1 MEDNPLSLI
10 KKDFI
15 RNLLKDGKR
24 EDGRGLL
31 EPRPLSIHT
40 GYVSRAQ
47 GSARVKLGNTQVVAG
62 VKVQVEKPYDDTPNR
77 GNFMTSAELNPM
89 ASPHFEPGPPRIE
102 AIELARVTDRA
113 LRESGVIDFEAL
125 SIVPAEKAWAVFVDL
140 EILDY
145 DGNLFDACSIAGLA
159 AVLSAKLPAVCPKT
173 KYVAYA
179 DGKDRPLPVHP
190 ENAAFSTTF
199 AKIGSTIVAD
209 PHLFEELICD
219 TRLSIGLDP
228 SGNVRAAQKGG
239 YGSWTVDEVKQLR
252 REAERLHKQVFGKI
266 QKAIAA
272 KDGRYEDQGRN

>member
-15 RNLLKDGKR
+15 RTLVKEGRR
-24 EDGRGLL
+24 EDGRAFDAGRRLD
-31 EPRPLSIHT
+31 IQVN
-40 GYVSRAQ
+40 YISRAQ
-47 GSARVKLGNTQVVAG
+47 GSARVRLGNTQVVAG

-125 SIVPAEKAWAVFVDL
+125 CITPGEKAWAVFVDL

-179 DGKDRPLPVHP
+179 DGKDRPLPIHI

-199 AKIGSTIVAD
+199 VKIDGKVMVD
-209 PHLFEELICD
+209 PHLHEELIAD
-219 TRLSIGLDP
+219 TRLTFGLDP
-228 SGNVRAAQKGG
+228 SGNVRSAQKGG
-239 YGSWTVDEVKQLR
+239 YGSWTVDEVKALR
-252 REAERLHKQVFGKI
+252 RKAQALGSEVFAKI
-266 QKAIAA
+266 QKAVKTGHY
-272 KDGRYEDQGRN
+272 KDA

>member
-15 RNLLKDGKR
+15 RSLIREGRR
-24 EDGRGLL
+24 EDGRGFDQA
-31 EPRPLSIHT
+31 RPLDIHVN
-40 GYVSRAQ
+40 YISRAQ
-47 GSARVKLGNTQVVAG
+47 GSARVRLGNTQVVAG

-179 DGKDRPLPVHP
+179 DGKDRPLPVVL

-199 AKIGSTIVAD
+199 VKIDGKVLVD
-209 PHLFEELICD
+209 PHLHEELIAE
-219 TRLSIGLDP
+219 TRLTFGLDTA
-228 SGNVRAAQKGG
+228 GNVRSAQKGG
-239 YGSWTVDEVKQLR
+239 YGSWTVDEVKEVR
-252 REAERLHKQVFGKI
+252 RKAHALGTETFAKI
-266 QKAIAA
+266 QKAV
-272 KDGRYEDQGRN
+272 KSGRYTDK

>member
-15 RNLLKDGKR
+15 RTLLREGKR
-24 EDGRGLL
+24 EDGRGFD
-31 EPRPLSIHT
+31 EARPLDIQVNFI
-40 GYVSRAQ
+40 GRAQ

-125 SIVPAEKAWAVFVDL
+125 AIVPGEKAWAVFVDL

-179 DGKDRPLPVHP
+179 DGKDRPLPVKVD
-190 ENAAFSTTF
+190 NAAFSTTF
-199 AKIGSTIVAD
+199 VKIDGKVLVD
-209 PHLFEELICD
+209 PHLHEELIAD
-219 TRLSIGLDP
+219 TRLTFGLDP
-228 SGNVRAAQKGG
+228 SGNVRSAQKGG
-239 YGSWTVDEVKQLR
+239 YGSWTVDEVKELR
-252 REAERLHKQVFGKI
+252 RKAQKLGGETFAKI
-266 QKAIAA
+266 QKAVKTGHYAD
-272 KDGRYEDQGRN
+272 K

>member
-15 RNLLKDGKR
+15 RTLLKDGKR
-24 EDGRGLL
+24 EDGRGADDI
-31 EPRPLSIHT
+31 RPLDIQVN
-40 GYVSRAQ
+40 YISRAQ
-47 GSARVKLGNTQVVAG
+47 GSARVKLGKTQVVAG

-125 SIVPAEKAWAVFVDL
+125 CIEPGQKAWAVFVDL

-179 DGKDRPLPVHP
+179 DGKDRPMPIRL

-199 AKIGSTIVAD
+199 VKIDGKVLVD
-209 PHLFEELICD
+209 PHLHEELIAE
-219 TRLSIGLDP
+219 TRLTFGLDTN
-228 SGNVRAAQKGG
+228 GNVRSAQKGG
-239 YGSWTVDEVKQLR
+239 YGSWTVDEVKETR
-252 REAERLHKQVFGKI
+252 RKAHKLGSEVFTKI
-266 QKAIAA
+266 QKAV
-272 KDGRYEDQGRN
+272 KSGRFTDK